1 MRKYLTIGLIAAAAF
16 AAEGFKVINKIKI
29 GGTGGW
35 DYIAL
40 DNANRKLYVSHGNEV
55 DIVDPDS
62 GKMVS
67 KISDL
72 HGVHG
77 IAIANDLNKGYITNG
92 SSNSVTI
99 FDLKTYAKSGEPSTD
114 TGPDAVCYEPKTQH
128 VFSINHR
135 AGTATAI
142 DAKTGEVLVKAIP
155 IGSNA
160 EFCQVDGTGKMYVNI
175 ESSNEVVEVDAP
187 SNKVTR
193 RVSILPCEGPSGL
206 AIDVKNKKLF
216 SVCDKVMAITDIPSF
231 KVVDKAEIGTGPDAA
246 GFDPGLGLAFS
257 SNGASGTLSI
267 VKLVNGHYQ
276 TVDTVP
282 TESRARTM
290 VVDEKTHRI
299 FLPTA
304 EYAPAPEPKAGEKK
318 GRPSVVPDSFHLV
331 VVGK

>member
-1 MRKYLTIGLIAAAAF
+1 MKKILTIGLIAAASY
-16 AAEGFKVINKIKI
+16 AAEGYKVVGKIQI
-29 GGTGGW
+29 GGAGSW
-35 DYIAL
+35 DYIAI
-40 DNANRKLYVSHGNEV
+40 DNVNRRLYASHNNEV
-55 DIVDPDS
+55 DIVDPDA
-62 GKMVS
+62 GKMIG

-77 IAIANDLNKGYITNG
+77 IAIANDLNKGFITNG

-99 FDLKTYAKSGEPSTD
+99 FDLKTFAKSGEPSTD

-135 AGTATAI
+135 AGTSTAI

-155 IGSNA
+155 IGSSA
-160 EFCQVDGTGKMYVNI
+160 EFCQVDGTGKVYVNI
-175 ESSNEVVEVDAP
+175 ESSNEVVEIDAA

-231 KVVDKAEIGTGPDAA
+231 KVVGTTDIGNGPDAA
-246 GFDPGLGLAFS
+246 GFDSTLGLAFS
-257 SNGASGTLSI
+257 SNGQTGTLSI
-267 VKLVNGHYQ
+267 VKLVNGKYQ

-282 TESRARTM
+282 TEARARTM
-290 VVDEKTHRI
+290 VVDEKTHKI
-299 FLPTA
+299 YLPTA
-304 EYAPAPEPKAGEKK
+304 QFAPAPEPKPGEKK
-318 GRPSVVPDSFHLV
+318 GRATIVPESFHLV
-331 VVGK
+331 VVGR

>member
-1 MRKYLTIGLIAAAAF
+1 MKKILTIGLIATAAF

-35 DYIAL
+35 DYIAM
-40 DNANRKLYVSHGNEV
+40 DQVNRRLYVSHNTEV
-55 DIVDPDS
+55 DVVDPDA
-62 GKMVS
+62 GKVVG

-77 IAIANDLNKGYITNG
+77 IAIANDLDKGFITNG
-92 SSNSVTI
+92 TSNSVTI
-99 FDLKTYAKSGEPSTD
+99 FDLKTLAKSGEPSTD
-114 TGPDAVCYEPKTQH
+114 TGPDAVCYEPKTRH

-142 DAKTGEVLVKAIP
+142 DARTGEVLVKAIP
-155 IGSNA
+155 IGASA
-160 EFCQVDGTGKMYVNI
+160 EFCQADGAGKLYVNI
-175 ESSNEVVEVDAP
+175 ESSNEVVEIDAG
-187 SNKVTR
+187 SNTVTR

-206 AIDVKNKKLF
+206 AIDIKNKKLF
-216 SVCDKVMAITDIPSF
+216 SVCDHVMAITDIPTF
-231 KVVDKAEIGTGPDAA
+231 KVIGKADIGNGPDAA
-246 GFDPGLGLAFS
+246 VFDPGLGLAFS
-257 SNGASGTLSI
+257 SNGGTGTLSI
-267 VKLVNGHYQ
+267 VRNVNGTYQ

-290 VVDEKTHRI
+290 ALDEKTHRI

-304 EYAPAPEPKAGEKK
+304 EYTPAPEAKPGEKK
-318 GRPSVVPDSFHLV
+318 GRPQVVPESFHLV